1 MAQGMDPVSAL
12 HTLLK
17 KTVLTGGTLSSIAAE
32 TSIIRVAGAGF
43 RLSLLLNAAAC
54 QLAQSRIEIHSIA
67 KGISLFALTLKHLG
81 QALER
86 TELGRTTEASEKA
99 WEIASQG
106 QMVFVEIEHMLDKL
120 QGTDAHEDLNRIPVQ
135 ERLKWCF
142 RKQHVTYLLA
152 QLESLKLSLIVM
164 TRILQLGE
172 LLKPGKESASSTTPG
187 LMAEDI
193 IAQEKAE
200 TQNMIIVRY
209 WSLKRLDRLWD
220 LVAQEAVDAAND
232 PTNQKIIS
240 NHSSNTASAMRPLLT
255 AAKGSDLS
263 KLPLVTFGDS
273 DLGLANLERSPKDM
287 VHLSEGAMNRLLLV
301 WVPALD
307 SSLLSTV
314 RKPSPDTAKPSQPRA
329 YVSSGSED
337 ENSDDLDWDGHSS
350 HGYYLEGTTDDWRKP
365 HSQEARKHAA
375 ELRQRYSGY
384 QAHLESDPEAD
395 ESHQRRRARSKNPQI
410 TDSSDE
416 CEQRAT
422 SRQPPKKVTIND
434 NRSSSSRYPPS
445 PVSDRGPPTYPTG
458 IFQPPPPPTQ
468 SIPRSQGP
476 PQSKPVPIHIP
487 GPPQQPYRYHPA
499 QDFTNS
505 APRSIPN
512 SQPNIPAGS
521 MPIPSPR
528 ATPPGQFD
536 APWSRQQNYNNS
548 NLLQPRR
555 HPSAYPLSSSS
566 PESSFSLRPSPP
578 RSAQRS
584 PTRSHR
590 RSSREE
596 AKERHKALTRSATR
610 GLAGIGAIAGFM
622 DALEA
627 FTLL

>member
-1 MAQGMDPVSAL
+1 MIGP
-12 HTLLK
+12 
-17 KTVLTGGTLSSIAAE
+17 E

-67 KGISLFALTLKHLG
+67 KGISLFALTLKQLG
-81 QALER
+81 QALES
-86 TELGRTTEASEKA
+86 TDLGRTTEATEKA

-106 QMVFVEIEHMLDKL
+106 KLVFVEIEHMLDKL
-120 QGTDAHEDLNRIPVQ
+120 QGTDAHEDLSRIPVQ

-164 TRILQLGE
+164 TRILQLGD
-172 LLKPGKESASSTTPG
+172 LLKSRKEGVNSSNCGIAT
-187 LMAEDI
+187 EDI

-220 LVAQEAVDAAND
+220 SVAQEAVDAAND
-232 PTNQKIIS
+232 PTNQKITS
-240 NHSSNTASAMRPLLT
+240 NHSSATASAVGPLVT
-255 AAKGSDLS
+255 AAKGANLS
-263 KLPLVTFGDS
+263 KFPVVTFGES
-273 DLGLANLERSPKDM
+273 DVGLANLERSPKDM

-301 WVPALD
+301 WIPSLD
-307 SSLLSTV
+307 PSLLSAA
-314 RKPSPDTAKPSQPRA
+314 RKPSPDATKISQPRA
-329 YVSSGSED
+329 YVSSGSEHD
-337 ENSDDLDWDGHSS
+337 DSDDSDWDGHSS

-375 ELRQRYSGY
+375 ELRRRYSSY
-384 QAHLESDPEAD
+384 QAHVETDPGAD
-395 ESHQRRRARSKNPQI
+395 ESQRCRETRPKNPRI

-416 CEQRAT
+416 GEQRST
-422 SRQPPKKVTIND
+422 SRPPPKSVIIND
-434 NRSSSSRYPPS
+434 SRAHSNSSSSRYPSS
-445 PVSDRGPPTYPTG
+445 PVSDRGPPTYPNG
-458 IFQPPPPPTQ
+458 SFQPPPPTQ
-468 SIPRSQGP
+468 PIPRSQGP
-476 PQSKPVPIHIP
+476 PQSKPMSVHIP
-487 GPPQQPYRYHPA
+487 GPSQQPYRYHPN
-499 QDFTNS
+499 QEFTNT

-512 SQPNIPAGS
+512 SQPNVPVGS

-536 APWSRQQNYNNS
+536 ASWARQQQNYNN
-548 NLLQPRR
+548 NHLQPRS

-584 PTRSHR
+584 PTRPYR

-596 AKERHKALTRSATR
+596 AKERHKSLTRSATR

>member
-1 MAQGMDPVSAL
+1 MLGP
-12 HTLLK
+12 
-17 KTVLTGGTLSSIAAE
+17 E

-67 KGISLFALTLKHLG
+67 KGISLFALTLKQLG
-81 QALER
+81 QALESPD
-86 TELGRTTEASEKA
+86 LARTTEATEKA

-106 QMVFVEIEHMLDKL
+106 QLVFVEIEHMLDKL
-120 QGTDAHEDLNRIPVQ
+120 QGTDAHEDLSRIPVQ

-164 TRILQLGE
+164 TRILQLGD
-172 LLKPGKESASSTTPG
+172 LLKSGKEGANSSNCG
-187 LMAEDI
+187 LVAEDI

-220 LVAQEAVDAAND
+220 FVAQEAVDAAND

-240 NHSSNTASAMRPLLT
+240 NHSSATASAMGPLVT

-263 KLPLVTFGDS
+263 KLPVVTFGDS
-273 DLGLANLERSPKDM
+273 DVGLANLERSPKDM
-287 VHLSEGAMNRLLLV
+287 VHLSEGAMNRLLLA
-301 WVPALD
+301 WIPSLD
-307 SSLLSTV
+307 LSLLSAA
-314 RKPSPDTAKPSQPRA
+314 RKPSPDATKPSQPRA

-337 ENSDDLDWDGHSS
+337 DDSDDPDWDGHSS

-375 ELRQRYSGY
+375 ELRRRYSSY
-384 QAHLESDPEAD
+384 QAHVENDSETD
-395 ESHQRRRARSKNPQI
+395 ELKQRRQTRPKNPRI

-416 CEQRAT
+416 GEQRST
-422 SRQPPKKVTIND
+422 SRPPPKSVTIND
-434 NRSSSSRYPPS
+434 NRVHSNSSSSRYPPS
-445 PVSDRGPPTYPTG
+445 PVSDRGPPAYPNG
-458 IFQPPPPPTQ
+458 SFQPPPPTQ

-476 PQSKPVPIHIP
+476 PQSKPMPIHIP
-487 GPPQQPYRYHPA
+487 GPPQQPYRYHPN
-499 QDFTNS
+499 QEFSNT

-512 SQPNIPAGS
+512 SQPNVPAGS

-536 APWSRQQNYNNS
+536 ASWARQQQNYNN
-548 NLLQPRR
+548 NHLQPRP